1 MFIDVSR
8 NNGKPYLR
16 LVKSVRVKNSDGFSV
31 SKKVIIHNIGALEK
45 FDDGQPYYV
54 ERLRQ
59 SFKDGNPL
67 IDSLWC

>member
-31 SKKVIIHNIGALEK
+31 SKKVIIHNIGAL
-45 FDDGQPYYV
+45 PS
-54 ERLRQ
+54 L
-59 SFKDGNPL
+59 PL
-67 IDSLWC
+67 VMKMKHKNL